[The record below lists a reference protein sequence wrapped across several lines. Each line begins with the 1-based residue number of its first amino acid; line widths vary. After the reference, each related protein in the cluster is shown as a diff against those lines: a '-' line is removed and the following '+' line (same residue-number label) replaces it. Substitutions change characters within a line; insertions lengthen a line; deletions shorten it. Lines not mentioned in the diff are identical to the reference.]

1 MLVGFFIFG
10 FVGIFVFEYM
20 CTDESKLSDKNKIV
34 LHYSEKVMSND
45 MPYSNSTRRQSL
57 ANLTQFFDIVLPLEF
72 TQRSWYKNFWIEMLE
87 KHSYIAF
94 LAPAE
99 GQEKLHC

>member
-1 MLVGFFIFG
+1 
-10 FVGIFVFEYM
+10 
-20 CTDESKLSDKNKIV
+20 
-34 LHYSEKVMSND
+34 

-99 GQEKLHC
+99 GQENYTAKKWMGMCFELLFVMFIDSLLAPIALIP